1 MSTLFERGD
10 QHGKAVALSM
20 PGMWVSRRIS
30 RWAGLYEPRR
40 SRRGAG
46 NYGPKAQAALVAH
59 PEAPVEVEY
68 ALYQCGA
75 CGTLE
80 SRLAVMVKAPVRV
93 AVRQRCD
100 CGKIMHRIRAG
111 NAIFCPRCKQP
122 LEKTDVVAVTMW
134 D

>member
-1 MSTLFERGD
+1 MGKRLLYQCPVCGFQAEYPVGRGFMSHAEAAVERETI
-10 QHGKAVALSM
+10 L
-20 PGMWVSRRIS
+20 
-30 RWAGLYEPRR
+30 
-40 SRRGAG
+40 AG

-111 NAIFCPRCKQP
+111 NAMLCPRCKQP